1 MVALLTDIPTYT
13 KPSPAPLRLVTPRP
27 ARLRPANRPMRPTPS
42 TAPTHAIRRT
52 HPIGTCRPTRPS
64 PQTFRRRRVAAL
76 GLLVLSACLVI
87 IAVQAALGRAGGGPL
102 TTTGVA
108 GGLRTAAAESWV
120 VRPGDTLWSIASA
133 IAPGRDARPIVDR
146 LAGELGGSSL
156 FPGEVVPIP
165 AGLR

>member
-13 KPSPAPLRLVTPRP
+13 EPERAPLRLVTPIPAGPRP
-27 ARLRPANRPMRPTPS
+27 SIPR
-42 TAPTHAIRRT
+42 THRT
-52 HPIGTCRPTRPS
+52 HPTPRTTPSRRTRPS
-64 PQTFRRRRVAAL
+64 PQTFRRRRTAAL
-76 GLLVLSACLVI
+76 GLLVLGACLVI

-108 GGLRTAAAESWV
+108 GGRRPAAAESWV
-120 VRPGDTLWSIASA
+120 VRRGDTLWSIATA

-146 LAGELGGSSL
+146 LAAELGSSTL
-156 FPGEVVPIP
+156 YPGEVVAIP

>member
-13 KPSPAPLRLVTPRP
+13 EPSPAPLRLVTRRPRP
-27 ARLRPANRPMRPTPS
+27 AIFPTRPMPS
-42 TAPTHAIRRT
+42 TAPTIRRS
-52 HPIGTCRPTRPS
+52 HPIHTNRSTRPS

-108 GGLRTAAAESWV
+108 GGLRAAAAESWV

-146 LAGELGGSSL
+146 LAAELGGSSL

-165 AGLR
+165 AGLP